1 MTNTERAENLCRR
14 YLALMEGNDLS
25 SLLALFTENATA
37 TSPISGSQPAHTF
50 YRYVMEVT
58 SDRAMAL
65 KTIFV
70 GASNPA
76 RAAVHMTYT
85 RSIKGQRP
93 STIECVDIFD
103 LNADY
108 SQFTGV
114 TIIYDTAPVRAEF
127 SDSAKE

>member
-37 TSPISGSQPAHTF
+37 TSPISGSQPAHAF

-58 SDRAMAL
+58 SDRSMAL

-85 RSIKGQRP
+85 RSIKGQCP